1 MFKQE
6 KILIVEDE
14 AILALE
20 MKSFLEHNR
29 LNVVTYVTSHQET
42 EEFLKKEKVD
52 LIIMDIN
59 IKGSIDGIQSCN
71 ILFPKYK
78 IPVLFVSAYED
89 YETLSLVQESYALG
103 YIKKPYKESEL
114 LMLIFFILKSKQTP
128 IKRKEEIIKISLAN
142 EFTFCHNKHLLFHNN
157 KEIDLSKKEKDILH
171 ILCKNKNNYVS
182 YEHLFSSVWDKENFN
197 INKIR
202 GSIFRLKKKLPLLNL
217 RNSHEHG
224 YKID

>member
-20 MKSFLEHNR
+20 LKDFLECNR
-29 LNVVTYVTSHQET
+29 LTVVNYVPSHQDT
-42 EEFLKKEKVD
+42 EQFLKEQKVD

-71 ILFPKYK
+71 MLFPKYK
-78 IPVLFVSAYED
+78 TPILFMSAYED
-89 YETLSLVQESYALG
+89 EQTLNLIQESYALG

-114 LMLIFFILKSKQTP
+114 LMLIFFILKNKRIPAISQKQQ
-128 IKRKEEIIKISLAN
+128 EKINLQN
-142 EFTFCHNKHLLFHNN
+142 EFTFCNIKQLLFQNN
-157 KEIDLSKKEKDILH
+157 KEIDLSKKEKEILH
-171 ILCKNKNNYVS
+171 VLCKNKNNFVS
-182 YEHLFSSVWDKENFN
+182 YEHLFSRVWEKESFN

-202 GSIFRLKKKLPLLNL
+202 GSIFRLKKKLPMLSLK
-217 RNSHEHG
+217 NSHEHG